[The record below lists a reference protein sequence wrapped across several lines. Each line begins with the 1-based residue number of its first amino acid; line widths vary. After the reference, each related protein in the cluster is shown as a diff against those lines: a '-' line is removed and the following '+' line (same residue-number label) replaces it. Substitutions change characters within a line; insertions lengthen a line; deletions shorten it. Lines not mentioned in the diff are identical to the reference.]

1 MTVMA
6 LAFAALLWLFPA
18 PAGAQPRA
26 ADLACHQEP
35 GNRFY
40 WLERAFCDLGMHGP
54 ERAHGV
60 VIWNHGISGT
70 LPAWRAPAPPVFRL
84 LQERGWDVIMIK
96 RHNLAE
102 TMPGGPLYR
111 TVERTLQE
119 VTAQRKL
126 GYRKV
131 VLAGQSFGGYV
142 TLDAIDTSPDLFAAI
157 AMSPGVRS
165 SSAGGA
171 LDPTITERILGRAR
185 VGRLAVV
192 FPKNDTLFGSI
203 VRGERAQAIL
213 ARRPLPYLMVDET
226 TEIAGHGGGTTGRF
240 ALRYGLCLSEFLS
253 APTLPTGRF
262 TCPTSSDDWSVVREL
277 LMPKDDKSPRF
288 LLDASAA
295 PGEIGLLLGPR
306 WALLGD
312 TIVLVAPVDGPSG
325 PRLMYRSTG
334 SGGGTYEAT
343 IIGGSMRAVL
353 PNKSSVTLSPENE
366 GTITWVSSDGSS
378 TLKAPLVRGLLP

>member
-1 MTVMA
+1 MKVIA
-6 LAFAALLWLFPA
+6 LTFAALLWLFPA
-18 PAGAQPRA
+18 LASAQPPA

-40 WLERAFCDLGMHGP
+40 WLERAFCELARHGP

-165 SSAGGA
+165 SSA
-171 LDPTITERILGRAR
+171 DGRAR
-185 VGRLAVV
+185 VERLAVV

-213 ARRPLPYLMVDET
+213 ARRPFPYLMVDET

-240 ALRYGLCLSEFLS
+240 ALRYGLCLAEFLS
-253 APTLPTGRF
+253 AANLPAGRF
-262 TCPTSSDDWSVVREL
+262 TCPTPSDDWSVVREL
-277 LMPKDDKSPRF
+277 LMPKDDKLPRF
-288 LLDASAA
+288 LLDAPAA

-306 WALLGD
+306 WGLLGD

-334 SGGGTYEAT
+334 IGGGTYEAT
-343 IIGGSMRAVL
+343 ITGGSMRAVL
-353 PNKSSVTLSPENE
+353 PNKSSVTLSPEND
-366 GTITWVSSDGSS
+366 GTITWVSSDGKS
-378 TLKAPLVRGLLP
+378 TLKAPLVRGLFP